1 MKTWW
6 IDLEKTSSVNF
17 STKNDLLALKIQ
29 NKYLI
34 NRLREKV
41 IKCLF
46 GAKNDL
52 FFYFYA

>member
-6 IDLEKTSSVNF
+6 IDLEKTSSVHF

-29 NKYLI
+29 NKDLI

-41 IKCLF
+41 IKCLL

-52 FFYFYA
+52 FFQF